1 MSLQDRIERRQERRE
16 FRNFVPSNEEEAKYY
31 EAAKRVK
38 RIKSFYTHAIVYVI
52 INIMI
57 VIVNIQNLNPGE
69 SYFKLE
75 NFFTLFFWGLG
86 LLAHGLSVFL
96 PNFIFGKNWEDRK
109 IREFMEIEKNNQ
121 NKWQ

>member
-1 MSLQDRIERRQERRE
+1 MSLQDRIDRRIERRE
-16 FRNFVPSNEEEAKYY
+16 FKNFVPSNEEEAKYY

-52 INIMI
+52 INLMI
-57 VIVNIQNLNPGE
+57 VIINIQNLNPGE

-75 NFFTLFFWGLG
+75 NFFTAFFWGIG

-96 PNFIFGKNWEDRK
+96 PNIIMGANWEERK
-109 IREFMEIEKNNQ
+109 IREFMEKEKAAH